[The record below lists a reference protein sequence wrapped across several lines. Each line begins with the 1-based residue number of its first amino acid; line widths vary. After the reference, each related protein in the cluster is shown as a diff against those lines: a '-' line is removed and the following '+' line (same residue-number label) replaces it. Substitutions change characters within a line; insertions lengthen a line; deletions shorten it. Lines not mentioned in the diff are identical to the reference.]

1 MFQHDMSHTG
11 QSSVDTSGTTGAFK
25 WQVSVPTTGGF
36 DSSPVIGADG
46 TIYVGAGEDQLWAI
60 SPADGTVLWTFHPT
74 PDVNAP
80 VSTPAVAADG
90 TIYVVIGGNLYA
102 LNPNGTQK
110 WVFTGTDRNG
120 AVMLVDSPTIG
131 SDGTIFIGGTSMFAV
146 NPDGTQQWTYPLPDE
161 LSGSPAISP
170 GGDLFVSDGCGYFGF
185 SIDGGYHGNYN
196 DPVCSFAGGAS
207 SPTVDP
213 NNPNVGNPPY
223 VGCEENCNALDGTGP
238 TGQYVTGGPVI
249 STAAVDLK
257 NNIYF
262 GSSDGTFYALR
273 YGGFLLWSFPPQ
285 SGDGIGSSAAIGA
298 EGTIYLHGNPDTL
311 YAFNPDGTIK
321 WKFTGPGASA
331 ASSSLAIG
339 PDGTI
344 YVHSENGTLYA
355 IGSGAQVRPSPTPT
369 ATATPTATPTPA
381 YYNIAGSW
389 CGGFSDAFNLVNGTI
404 TTTVHQKR
412 AHLEGKYKTSI
423 EGTNQGDR
431 GGLTGKIAGTAVHLV
446 MEVRGTSCH
455 LNADATYC
463 PANTLGCLST
473 GQLVG
478 SYTQH
483 GCNQRDDGSF
493 VLEPCQ

>member
-1 MFQHDMSHTG
+1 MSHTG

-25 WQVSVPTTGGF
+25 WQISVPSTNGL

-46 TIYVGAGEDQLWAI
+46 TIYIGAGQDQLWAI
-60 SPADGTVLWTFHPT
+60 SPADGTVLWTFNPT
-74 PDVNAP
+74 PDVTAP

-90 TIYVVIGGNLYA
+90 TIYVVIGWKLYA

-131 SDGTIFIGGTSMFAV
+131 SDGTIFIGGTSLFAV
-146 NPDGTQQWTYPLPDE
+146 NPDGTQKWTYPLPAE

-170 GGDLFVSDGCGYFGF
+170 GGDLFISDGCGYFWF
-185 SIDGGYHGNYN
+185 STEGAFHGNHN
-196 DPVCSFAGGAS
+196 DPVCSFSGGAS

-213 NNPNVGNPPY
+213 NNPNINSPPY
-223 VGCEENCNALDGTGP
+223 VGCGQNCNALDGTGP
-238 TGQYVTGGPVI
+238 GGQYVTGGPVS

-262 GSSDGTFYALR
+262 GSFDGTFYALR
-273 YGGFLLWSFPPQ
+273 YGGFLLWSFTPPN
-285 SGDGIGSSAAIGA
+285 GGGIGSSAAIGA
-298 EGTIYLHGNPDTL
+298 EGTIYLSGYPNTL

-321 WKFTGPGASA
+321 WKFTGPSGGADM
-331 ASSSLAIG
+331 SSLAIG

-344 YVHSENGTLYA
+344 YMHSPDHGNLYA

-369 ATATPTATPTPA
+369 VTPTPTATPTPSH
-381 YYNIAGSW
+381 YNIAGSW
-389 CGGFSDAFNLVNGTI
+389 CGGFFDSFNLVNGTI
-404 TTTVHQKR
+404 TTTVRQKR
-412 AHLEGKYKTSI
+412 AHLQGNYKTSI

-431 GGLTGKIAGTAVHLV
+431 GGLTGNITGTAVHLV
-446 MEVRGTSCH
+446 MGVHGTSCH
-455 LNADATYC
+455 LDANATYC
-463 PANTLGCLST
+463 PANTTGCPNT
-473 GQLVG
+473 GQIVG

-483 GCNQRDDGSF
+483 GCNQRDDGAF
-493 VLEPCQ
+493 VLGPCQ